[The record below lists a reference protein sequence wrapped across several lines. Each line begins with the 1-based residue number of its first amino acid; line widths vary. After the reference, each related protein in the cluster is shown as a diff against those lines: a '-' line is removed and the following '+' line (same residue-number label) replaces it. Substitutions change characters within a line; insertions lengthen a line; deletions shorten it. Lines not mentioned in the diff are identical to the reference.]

1 MGGDL
6 LLESP
11 DAEEQQGSQDVRG
24 DLGATGDD
32 SGVSGED
39 RAGEDGEVSGNR
51 KEAETEVRAPSV
63 ANFLVAALQSSHDG
77 MEVYLA
83 NNIIGAARQNEK
95 RPAYLQWSVDDS
107 AVVNVTGEPDRQDW
121 FFMLRIPRD
130 LVNELTGKQPKSL
143 IIQP

>member
-1 MGGDL
+1 MVESTDGKEVQDGETGDGHDGGSLHEGGDQGVS
-6 LLESP
+6 SP
-11 DAEEQQGSQDVRG
+11 DRRQEEEASQGI
-24 DLGATGDD
+24 
-32 SGVSGED
+32 
-39 RAGEDGEVSGNR
+39 
-51 KEAETEVRAPSV
+51 PSV
-63 ANFLVAALQSSHDG
+63 ANFLVAALQSSQDG

-107 AVVNVTGEPDRQDW
+107 AVVNVTGDPDCQDW
-121 FFMLRIPRD
+121 YFMLRIPRD

>member
-1 MGGDL
+1 M
-6 LLESP
+6 
-11 DAEEQQGSQDVRG
+11 
-24 DLGATGDD
+24 
-32 SGVSGED
+32 
-39 RAGEDGEVSGNR
+39 
-51 KEAETEVRAPSV
+51 
-63 ANFLVAALQSSHDG
+63 AALQSSHDG

-107 AVVNVTGEPDRQDW
+107 AVVNVTGDPERQDW

-130 LVNELTGKQPKSL
+130 LVNELTGKKPKSL